1 MLKKIRSTYILK
13 DIFAFLKER
22 KKLIL
27 LKYNKNLRNKLD
39 IKKKDYQEFL
49 ILNDFNI
56 KFNLNIKDM
65 ELEELN
71 LRNKNLGNDI
81 LNLFKNIRFDELKV
95 LDLGAKMI
103 SDIEILENAKLPKLE
118 SLDLSLIKYRI

>member
-1 MLKKIRSTYILK
+1 MFKKIRSTYILK
-13 DIFAFLKER
+13 DIFAFLKKR
-22 KKLIL
+22 KKLNL

-56 KFNLNIKDM
+56 KFNLNIRNI
-65 ELEELN
+65 ELEELT

-81 LNLFKNIRFDELKV
+81 LILFKKIRFDELKV
-95 LDLGAKMI
+95 LDLGANMI

>member
-56 KFNLNIKDM
+56 KFNLNIRNI
-65 ELEELN
+65 ELEELI

-81 LNLFKNIRFDELKV
+81 LILFKKIRFDELKV
-95 LDLGAKMI
+95 LDLGANMI